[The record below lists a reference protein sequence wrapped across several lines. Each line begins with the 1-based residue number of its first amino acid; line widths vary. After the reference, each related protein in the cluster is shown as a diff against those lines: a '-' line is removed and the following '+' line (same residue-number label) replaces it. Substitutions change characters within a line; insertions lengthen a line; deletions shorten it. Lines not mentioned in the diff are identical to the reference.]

1 MKFSPWLVVSL
12 LLGLAFAP
20 AAAQAVDLAN
30 GANLFNTW
38 CVPCHGNPPQGGA
51 QFGANDPGR
60 ISAAIG
66 GVVPAMVFLRTVL
79 KTSDIADIAAYI
91 GSLSGTAGPPPP
103 ANSVPAFDFSDL
115 WFNVDQS
122 GWGLN
127 IVQHASNKIF
137 AVMYTYEAPGGRPL
151 WLVIPGDGVWT
162 SPLRYTGPIYRV
174 TGPVAEPFDP
184 NAVLVRQVGIATLS
198 FIDRNNGTLDF
209 TIDGDSVSKP
219 ITRQPF

>member
-1 MKFSPWLVVSL
+1 MKFSRWLIVSL
-12 LLGLAFAP
+12 LLALALAP
-20 AAAQAVDLAN
+20 AASQAVDIAN

-79 KTSDIADIAAYI
+79 KTSDIADIAAYL
-91 GSLSGTAGPPPP
+91 GSLSGPPDPPSP

-115 WFNVDQS
+115 WYDADQS

-137 AVMYTYEAPGGRPL
+137 AVMYTYEVPGGRPL
-151 WLVIPGDGVWT
+151 WLVIPDGTWT
-162 SPLRYTGPIYRV
+162 SPLRYTGAIYRV
-174 TGPVAEPFDP
+174 TGPVGVPFDP
-184 NAVLVRQVGIATLS
+184 SAVLVRQAGTATLT

-209 TIDGDSVSKP
+209 TIDGESVSKP